1 MDVFFVLIFLFSLLS
16 SNAYSEKV
24 NSISL
29 FTYPVEAIY
38 IINNPRTGEMVI
50 GSDYH
55 GACNLLGEQYFWGVV
70 PSKNEKPACY
80 SSTSYNM
87 VIGADTWYCSDGT
100 NAYFNVP
107 HNYCLNFIVCPDA
120 SWTLSENKEY
130 CIRQD
135 LPCIPDPENISEEQ
149 ALAALAYGESHWSN
163 DYKEMA
169 GIASAARR
177 RMKAM
182 GFKSINELILKD
194 KNFAYATDPKIR
206 NERYYNIICGID
218 SPGVELAY
226 KASRNALN
234 DGTDYSN
241 GACFW
246 DGVDL
251 KVNGENAYRYK
262 ARFKLANK
270 NHNVLSVIEPP
281 PLQRRGKNNKYFEY
295 TYISTSG
302 INKTIFWKYTKEA
315 LEAGETQCI

>member
-1 MDVFFVLIFLFSLLS
+1 MSDFVYVLMERRSRNKTSEFVFQAESKTGYIYEPKKEVNRAVESSGVTYTLRFHMMDVFFVLVFLFSLLS

-24 NSISL
+24 HSISL
-29 FTYPVEAIY
+29 LTYPVEAIY
-38 IINNPRTGEMVI
+38 VINNPRTGEMVI

-55 GACNLLGEQYFWGVV
+55 GACNL
-70 PSKNEKPACY
+70 
-80 SSTSYNM
+80 
-87 VIGADTWYCSDGT
+87 
-100 NAYFNVP
+100 
-107 HNYCLNFIVCPDA
+107 
-120 SWTLSENKEY
+120 
-130 CIRQD
+130 
-135 LPCIPDPENISEEQ
+135 
-149 ALAALAYGESHWSN
+149 
-163 DYKEMA
+163 
-169 GIASAARR
+169 
-177 RMKAM
+177 
-182 GFKSINELILKD
+182 
-194 KNFAYATDPKIR
+194 
-206 NERYYNIICGID
+206 CGID

-226 KASRNALN
+226 KAPRNVLN

-241 GACFW
+241 GACFG

-315 LEAGETQCI
+315 LEA